1 MAEHDAERADE
12 GGLVEDLE
20 ITDASDLDAVKGG
33 AVDAF
38 LDFTDSGPYKDPA
51 PTTTTTPTTPTTT
64 TRK

>member
-1 MAEHDAERADE
+1 MTEHDAERVDE

-33 AVDAF
+33 AIDAF
-38 LDFTDSGPYKDPA
+38 LDFTDAGSSYKDPA
-51 PTTTTTPTTPTTT
+51 PITTTTPTAPT